1 MTRPMYYWYGQQNKN
16 QRTTMKNYLTPE
28 IQNAIDEIY
37 EFQLAPIRVLAA
49 ILMAAPATTAI
60 AYSIINHF

>member
-1 MTRPMYYWYGQQNKN
+1 
-16 QRTTMKNYLTPE
+16 MKNYLTPE